1 MWKHTGHW
9 LKGGTEDGSLLGNA
23 VLCTATQWHSH
34 CCSTK
39 MHPCVCSVAQSC
51 LILCNSMDCSLPGS
65 SVHGIS
71 RQEYWSGSPFSPSGA
86 LRYPGMASVSLMSP
100 ASQADSL
107 ALSRLGSP
115 NAPITF
121 PKYSCGLCT
130 PLAPESHYA
139 PIIRA
144 VCPCN
149 RIIFFFF
156 IWSTAWSVI
165 PGINRDCVWG
175 GNWRMES
182 GWLVSAVLSYLKF

>member
-1 MWKHTGHW
+1 MLQDHRDQLH
-9 LKGGTEDGSLLGNA
+9 GT
-23 VLCTATQWHSH
+23 HSGPNRDIL
-34 CCSTK
+34 STK

-86 LRYPGMASVSLMSP
+86 LPYPGMASVSLMSP
-100 ASQADSL
+100 TSQADSL

-156 IWSTAWSVI
+156 YLEYS
-165 PGINRDCVWG
+165 
-175 GNWRMES
+175 MECNS
-182 GWLVSAVLSYLKF
+182 RN